1 MVWPSKNLKLNG
13 YVSNVLAL
21 ESGCEAQARSAG
33 TLAAWLAKGPVRRLS
48 FPDQSTLRT
57 VLRLLEQQMTKSGW
71 LARLLGEEQLLGG
84 RDTPE
89 KRAVLEQVSCRSH
102 DKQISDAIVPTART
116 ALLRT
121 DADVLSCPGGSAC
134 TGRQIGAFC
143 ESIACTPQRLQALCL
158 K

>member
-89 KRAVLEQVSCRSH
+89 KRAALEQVSCRSH

-143 ESIACTPQRLQALCL
+143 ESIACTPAKTAGPLP
-158 K
+158 